1 MTPAHR
7 RIRGWWVVAG
17 AAIAAVVALSLGP
30 DVTPGG
36 EILDSLSHAAAYA
49 ALTAV
54 VLLATDR
61 RAPGSRWTYVVA
73 IALGLL
79 AFGAAMEFAQ
89 AGVHRDAT
97 IADWL
102 ADAVGIAA
110 AVAVYSLVRVRRGR
124 RAGGVS
130 DVPSGV
136 VRPSSIH

>member
-7 RIRGWWVVAG
+7 RIRGWWLVAG
-17 AAIAAVVALSLGP
+17 AAIVAVVALSLGP

-54 VLLATDR
+54 VLLGTDR
-61 RAPGSRWTYVVA
+61 RAPGLWIYVVA

-97 IADWL
+97 VADWL
-102 ADAVGIAA
+102 ADAVGITA
-110 AVAVYSLVRVRRGR
+110 AVAVYSLVRVLRGR
-124 RAGGVS
+124 RARDVS

-136 VRPSSIH
+136 SPSSIH